1 MADFTTPLGLRSDG
15 QFWNINVVNESGPS
29 YGNLTFNAN
38 RLSGGKTVLEINDE
52 FGSIVIGPDVTHA
65 VPPGENSTFNIYRGS
80 KGGALQVH
88 GGNVSVLGRG
98 HSRNKYSIGGWFS
111 GIHWAGLFEG
121 DVRIT
126 GELVNSSSV
135 VSLDNPL
142 DPENKYL
149 NHANIGSSEMLNVY
163 SGNAVLDKNGE
174 AWVELAEWVEALNS
188 DFRYQL
194 TCIGGNSSVY
204 IAEEVSGNRF
214 KIAGGISGMK
224 ISWQLTGV
232 RKDPWVQ
239 EHPLIVDKEK
249 SSNEK
254 GCYYH
259 PELYG
264 QPEEKRIC
272 FAQYP
277 EVMQQMKKERNFS
290 FG

>member
-1 MADFTTPLGLRSDG
+1 MVDFTTPVGLSSDG
-15 QFWNINVVNESGPS
+15 QYWTINVVNESSSPS
-29 YGNLTFNAN
+29 YGNLTFNGYHG
-38 RLSGGKTVLEINDE
+38 LEVKTALEMNDE
-52 FGSIVIGPDVTHA
+52 FGSILIAPDVTNA
-65 VPPGENSTFNIYRGS
+65 IPPGGDSTFNIWRGS
-80 KGGALQVH
+80 EGGALQVI
-88 GGNVSVLGRG
+88 GGAVSVLGLG
-98 HSRNKYSIGGWFS
+98 HPSGSIGGWFS
-111 GIHWAGLFEG
+111 GSSWAGLFQG
-121 DVRIT
+121 DVLIT

-194 TCIGGNSSVY
+194 TCIGGTSSVY

-214 KIAGGISGMK
+214 KIAGGVSGMK

-232 RKDPWVQ
+232 RKDPWAQ

-277 EVMQQMKKERNFS
+277 EVMRQMKKGKEL
-290 FG
+290 